1 MLFLAKIIYFLIF
14 VTFVRC
20 SYLLA
25 ALLIFFAW
33 MLWILNQNPIFKE
46 IFLTNPFDLW
56 NF

>member
-14 VTFVRC
+14 IAFVRC

-33 MLWILNQNPIFKE
+33 MLRILNQNPIFKE

>member
-46 IFLTNPFDLW
+46 MFLTNSFDLW